1 MGQATEKTRAAF
13 ARALE
18 RTEQAVRFGLQ
29 AVGARLIE
37 LSPVGDPALW
47 KNPHSAPPG
56 YEGGQFRSNW
66 NYSGGAVDR
75 STTDLTGVR
84 TINGLAEAQKMIGVV
99 HYMANSLPYAQALEF
114 GHSTQA
120 PVGIMAVVEIE
131 APDLATEAARR
142 AAR

>member
-1 MGQATEKTRAAF
+1 
-13 ARALE
+13 
-18 RTEQAVRFGLQ
+18 
-29 AVGARLIE
+29 VGARLIE
-37 LSPVGDPALW
+37 LSPVGDQALW

-75 STTDLTGVR
+75 STTDQTGVR

-114 GHSTQA
+114 GHSSQA
-120 PVGIMAVVEIE
+120 PSGSWPCWRSKRPASPKKPRRK
-131 APDLATEAARR
+131 AAT
-142 AAR
+142 